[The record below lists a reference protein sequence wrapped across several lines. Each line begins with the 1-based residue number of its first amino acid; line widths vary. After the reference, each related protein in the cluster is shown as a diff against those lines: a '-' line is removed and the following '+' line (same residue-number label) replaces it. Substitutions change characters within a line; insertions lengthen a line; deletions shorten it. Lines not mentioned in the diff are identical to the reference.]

1 MSTIL
6 GVIDPAL
13 VNLPGGST
21 NVPEPPTTNG
31 ATTSRNGSRLPQA
44 SPPGRPRT
52 YSKAEIETWAASNY
66 APRRDANETRSDYD
80 ERLTNISRKNPLLEA
95 CNKLKLKVPKNANLD
110 RLRAELSKHWFTS
123 LPNRAPES
131 TQQPAQTVKRR
142 SAIRATDAHDVLA
155 SVLAPAG
162 QSFNFSAPA
171 GALPTV
177 SSNARGELRG
187 SIPLVHL
194 AASNTEVPAS
204 SSRAAP
210 RPRAKPRP
218 RVTNLSAPSTIVP
231 TTSSTPSTS
240 SLLPSAIPHTPEQT
254 GGPSAHQDAVVN
266 SPLQPTQLKHP
277 DKRTDMYAVLG
288 MQGEEKAGKRGM
300 RTVINPVYSVFIA
313 NLKPEMCPLGAF
325 AFYFHYIYDEKKI
338 IDTMELDYTVNKSW
352 RGVRVLH
359 GPKSPTTPFNEQNL
373 YNLYCRAYARAGFK
387 SRLKAHL
394 PRHLLG
400 YRQEAVGVDPLE
412 TSKLGWVRGQTYM
425 DTYAPALPKTAILG
439 AAGYQADE
447 VYDPIWRRV
456 RVPPQFLLLVCP
468 MAESML
474 EKVAGNEHLS
484 GAFHHWEMVIELRE
498 YLFQCGAAIWQL
510 VPGSSIFRLPAF
522 QSTDVRNWMSTGYP
536 AELSALQAAAGN
548 PVELE
553 RIQNV
558 ALVRALTGMN
568 NILSAATNEIR
579 ELRAMLERRTAV
591 FTPARGFSAPGSLP
605 AKLDDPSHDP
615 STLNSSFFSFFSPY
629 PRTAATP
636 RLVSQVQLVLPALA
650 AFYGKGAPIGLVH
663 PVLGMQSARWVED
676 VFPAIQQPEMCWS
689 VWGPNKTLDQF
700 KNVQEIWEIFANG
713 ERIAVNHDGT
723 ETHMKPP
730 LKLVEQFFKHKWR
743 TSDSKQAKQ
752 NLKKTWER
760 FREIPEWIDRE
771 STTRRTSSEVIIA
784 ELEDLRSREDGGEP
798 RGINWL
804 VKELAERRKKA
815 AALQQSSSNSVP
827 DGSSGQP
834 RKRAAAMGSPKL
846 WEIIGP
852 AAETRSLLNLAT
864 IEGFRAN
871 NRGLRTL
878 VVGVDASI
886 RIHAIVAAL
895 QAANVFNPGLGGQ
908 KLVLEKLFYQLGN
921 FSLAPLTMVWIFDG
935 TGRPP
940 IKRGTRVIYR
950 PPWLV
955 QHLKTMITAFG
966 FYFYDVS
973 RRNMFKSFLIFGL
986 LIKGQAPGEA
996 EAELA
1001 QLNENGEIDGII
1013 TEDSDA
1019 FLFGAQC
1026 VIRTQGPSVQH
1037 SSLIFT
1043 SESIKNTDA
1052 VALDQDGLILCALLL
1067 GGDYDSG
1074 VTGAGVAVARALAAA
1089 DFGKDLVTVL
1099 KNFRGSDKNYERIL
1113 LGTLQSVADLY
1124 LNPLTS
1130 RSPGF
1135 TGPHP
1140 LAQLWRPAEP
1150 SIPQLAV
1157 FCSTH
1162 FGWNGDQLLKKLNST
1177 LWPAIA
1183 FRMISSP
1190 YVLCERATNLL
1201 VSPITRARILKHF
1214 PLAKH
1219 NPAFI
1224 DSASLELYRVR
1235 MSTDNF
1241 IQLASLDNL
1250 PQTAKADIK
1259 LVSIPKVI
1267 LAVAMR
1273 DVALPSTNLTQIPAS
1288 TNSSDEDEISID
1300 SSDDGSVIDIN
1311 DSDEEDLARAHRT
1324 LMDGG
1329 IIDLS
1334 VDL

>member
-1 MSTIL
+1 MSTVL

-13 VNLPGGST
+13 VNLPGGRT

-123 LPNRAPES
+123 LPNRAPGS
-131 TQQPAQTVKRR
+131 TQQPAQTVRRR

-155 SVLAPAG
+155 FVLVPTG

-194 AASNTEVPAS
+194 AASNAEVPAS

-218 RVTNLSAPSTIVP
+218 RVTNPSAPSTIVL

-266 SPLQPTQLKHP
+266 SPLIAIPPLQELDGSAGEESEAALLRRYDVAGANAYEMLGYEDDDDGSEDEGGDGDEEDEDGDEDEQGPTDMNAFRVGVRVAAVQRFEANRRAGGRKTQAAMVKAWNTCKTLKARKITDNIVDEHSLLLYINFCAERPKRTRKGADIPGTFIGVSHLKKLFFGALRIRKEQDAADPALAKKRPATSVIVYDSIKTRMDEALERERNGLTPEEDAPDIRANTWLSQVTDEQLRDIGFGFLAHRQLRLAVWGHLSWTAQHASGNRGDDFRALKLAELQPTQLKHP

-373 YNLYCRAYARAGFK
+373 YNLYCRAYASGI
-387 SRLKAHL
+387 
-394 PRHLLG
+394 
-400 YRQEAVGVDPLE
+400 QEAVGVDPLE

-498 YLFQCGAAIWQL
+498 YLFQCGAAIWQS
-510 VPGSSIFRLPAF
+510 VPGSCIFRLPAF

-591 FTPARGFSAPGSLP
+591 FTPARGFSASVYHQNVLAASSFLDHDMPNPNPGTLILP
-605 AKLDDPSHDP
+605 AVQVPEASP
-615 STLNSSFFSFFSPY
+615 RNSTTPATTPPRSTVHSSRSSPRT

-713 ERIAVNHDGT
+713 ERIAVNQDGT

-743 TSDSKQAKQ
+743 TSDSKQ
-752 NLKKTWER
+752 
-760 FREIPEWIDRE
+760 
-771 STTRRTSSEVIIA
+771 V
-784 ELEDLRSREDGGEP
+784 
-798 RGINWL
+798 
-804 VKELAERRKKA
+804 
-815 AALQQSSSNSVP
+815 
-827 DGSSGQP
+827 
-834 RKRAAAMGSPKL
+834 
-846 WEIIGP
+846 
-852 AAETRSLLNLAT
+852 
-864 IEGFRAN
+864 
-871 NRGLRTL
+871 
-878 VVGVDASI
+878 
-886 RIHAIVAAL
+886 
-895 QAANVFNPGLGGQ
+895 Q
-908 KLVLEKLFYQLGN
+908 KL
-921 FSLAPLTMVWIFDG
+921 
-935 TGRPP
+935 
-940 IKRGTRVIYR
+940 
-950 PPWLV
+950 
-955 QHLKTMITAFG
+955 
-966 FYFYDVS
+966 
-973 RRNMFKSFLIFGL
+973 
-986 LIKGQAPGEA
+986 GE
-996 EAELA
+996 
-1001 QLNENGEIDGII
+1001 
-1013 TEDSDA
+1013 S
-1019 FLFGAQC
+1019 
-1026 VIRTQGPSVQH
+1026 
-1037 SSLIFT
+1037 
-1043 SESIKNTDA
+1043 
-1052 VALDQDGLILCALLL
+1052 CA
-1067 GGDYDSG
+1067 
-1074 VTGAGVAVARALAAA
+1074 
-1089 DFGKDLVTVL
+1089 
-1099 KNFRGSDKNYERIL
+1099 
-1113 LGTLQSVADLY
+1113 TLY
-1124 LNPLTS
+1124 S
-1130 RSPGF
+1130 RSP
-1135 TGPHP
+1135 
-1140 LAQLWRPAEP
+1140 
-1150 SIPQLAV
+1150 
-1157 FCSTH
+1157 
-1162 FGWNGDQLLKKLNST
+1162 D
-1177 LWPAIA
+1177 
-1183 FRMISSP
+1183 FR
-1190 YVLCERATNLL
+1190 
-1201 VSPITRARILKHF
+1201 
-1214 PLAKH
+1214 
-1219 NPAFI
+1219 
-1224 DSASLELYRVR
+1224 
-1235 MSTDNF
+1235 
-1241 IQLASLDNL
+1241 
-1250 PQTAKADIK
+1250 
-1259 LVSIPKVI
+1259 
-1267 LAVAMR
+1267 
-1273 DVALPSTNLTQIPAS
+1273 
-1288 TNSSDEDEISID
+1288 
-1300 SSDDGSVIDIN
+1300 
-1311 DSDEEDLARAHRT
+1311 
-1324 LMDGG
+1324 
-1329 IIDLS
+1329 
-1334 VDL
+1334 

>member
-1 MSTIL
+1 MNQFL
-6 GVIDPAL
+6 L
-13 VNLPGGST
+13 LPSH
-21 NVPEPPTTNG
+21 ESF
-31 ATTSRNGSRLPQA
+31 SRAFR
-44 SPPGRPRT
+44 
-52 YSKAEIETWAASNY
+52 
-66 APRRDANETRSDYD
+66 
-80 ERLTNISRKNPLLEA
+80 
-95 CNKLKLKVPKNANLD
+95 
-110 RLRAELSKHWFTS
+110 FTS

-400 YRQEAVGVDPLE
+400 YRQEAV
-412 TSKLGWVRGQTYM
+412 
-425 DTYAPALPKTAILG
+425 
-439 AAGYQADE
+439 
-447 VYDPIWRRV
+447 YDPIWRRV

-591 FTPARGFSAPGSLP
+591 FTPARGFSASVYHQNVLAASSFLDHDVPNPNPGTLILP
-605 AKLDDPSHDP
+605 AVQVPEASP
-615 STLNSSFFSFFSPY
+615 RNSTTPATTPPRSTVHSSRSSPRT

-743 TSDSKQAKQ
+743 TSDSKQ
-752 NLKKTWER
+752 
-760 FREIPEWIDRE
+760 
-771 STTRRTSSEVIIA
+771 V
-784 ELEDLRSREDGGEP
+784 
-798 RGINWL
+798 
-804 VKELAERRKKA
+804 RKLGK
-815 AALQQSSSNSVP
+815 SC
-827 DGSSGQP
+827 
-834 RKRAAAMGSPKL
+834 
-846 WEIIGP
+846 
-852 AAETRSLLNLAT
+852 AT
-864 IEGFRAN
+864 
-871 NRGLRTL
+871 
-878 VVGVDASI
+878 
-886 RIHAIVAAL
+886 
-895 QAANVFNPGLGGQ
+895 
-908 KLVLEKLFYQLGN
+908 
-921 FSLAPLTMVWIFDG
+921 
-935 TGRPP
+935 
-940 IKRGTRVIYR
+940 
-950 PPWLV
+950 
-955 QHLKTMITAFG
+955 
-966 FYFYDVS
+966 
-973 RRNMFKSFLIFGL
+973 
-986 LIKGQAPGEA
+986 
-996 EAELA
+996 
-1001 QLNENGEIDGII
+1001 
-1013 TEDSDA
+1013 
-1019 FLFGAQC
+1019 
-1026 VIRTQGPSVQH
+1026 
-1037 SSLIFT
+1037 
-1043 SESIKNTDA
+1043 
-1052 VALDQDGLILCALLL
+1052 
-1067 GGDYDSG
+1067 
-1074 VTGAGVAVARALAAA
+1074 
-1089 DFGKDLVTVL
+1089 
-1099 KNFRGSDKNYERIL
+1099 
-1113 LGTLQSVADLY
+1113 LY
-1124 LNPLTS
+1124 S

-1135 TGPHP
+1135 RRSKTSR
-1140 LAQLWRPAEP
+1140 RP
-1150 SIPQLAV
+1150 
-1157 FCSTH
+1157 
-1162 FGWNGDQLLKKLNST
+1162 G
-1177 LWPAIA
+1177 
-1183 FRMISSP
+1183 
-1190 YVLCERATNLL
+1190 
-1201 VSPITRARILKHF
+1201 
-1214 PLAKH
+1214 
-1219 NPAFI
+1219 
-1224 DSASLELYRVR
+1224 
-1235 MSTDNF
+1235 
-1241 IQLASLDNL
+1241 
-1250 PQTAKADIK
+1250 
-1259 LVSIPKVI
+1259 
-1267 LAVAMR
+1267 
-1273 DVALPSTNLTQIPAS
+1273 
-1288 TNSSDEDEISID
+1288 
-1300 SSDDGSVIDIN
+1300 N
-1311 DSDEEDLARAHRT
+1311 DSVKYRS
-1324 LMDGG
+1324 G
-1329 IIDLS
+1329 
-1334 VDL
+1334 